1 MAARR
6 PGSPAP
12 RWLPPSLLL
21 LLAVLFAA
29 SPAARALRF
38 DLESGHTKCISDEI
52 KVDSMAVG
60 KYQVVGPDHSSP
72 DAPLPESH
80 RISLRV
86 TSPYG
91 NSMHYSENVQSGH
104 FAFTATEAG
113 DYLACFWAP
122 DHKPPVT
129 VTFEFDWKS
138 GVTAKDWSNV
148 AKKGQVDMMEIELK
162 KLEDTIKSI
171 HEEMYYL
178 REREEEMQNMN
189 KQTNSRMGWLG
200 FLSLGICLSVAG
212 LQLWHLKT
220 FFERKKLL

>member
-1 MAARR
+1 
-6 PGSPAP
+6 PAP
-12 RWLPPSLLL
+12 RRLPPSTLL
-21 LLAVLFAA
+21 LLAAVLLAA
-29 SPAARALRF
+29 SPPARALRF

-60 KYQVVGPDHSSP
+60 KYSVVAPDPSYP
-72 DAPLPESH
+72 DAQLPESH
-80 RISLRV
+80 RRGDPVISLICAIGSMQV

-104 FAFTATEAG
+104 FAFTAVEAG

-148 AKKGQVDMMEIELK
+148 AKKGKVDVN
-162 KLEDTIKSI
+162 DGTRA
-171 HEEMYYL
+171 EEARGYHQIY
-178 REREEEMQNMN
+178 
-189 KQTNSRMGWLG
+189 SRGNV
-200 FLSLGICLSVAG
+200 LS
-212 LQLWHLKT
+212 T
-220 FFERKKLL
+220 